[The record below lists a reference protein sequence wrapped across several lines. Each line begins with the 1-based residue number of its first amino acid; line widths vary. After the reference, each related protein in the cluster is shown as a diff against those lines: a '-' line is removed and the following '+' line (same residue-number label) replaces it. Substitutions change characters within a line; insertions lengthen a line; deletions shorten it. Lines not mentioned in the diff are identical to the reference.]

1 MRSLRVRTALVAMSA
16 VAALLIVISA
26 VGVSLLRSS
35 LLDEVDRSVLSRAED
50 LTEANEFSSVLVV
63 GFATDG
69 LAAVIDET
77 GEMVVFSGE
86 RREPGVDELLG
97 PFGGTEALELDEIRS
112 VDLPAGTVE
121 SGTTSARAVVLETP
135 DLDDEEFPEEYLI
148 YVASSTAAADR
159 TVDDAVRT
167 LAVAGPL
174 LVALVGVLV
183 WLLTGRAL
191 RGVEVLRAEVA
202 AIPADA
208 PDRRVE
214 RPAGASELH
223 LLADTLNDL
232 LERVAASV
240 GAQQRF
246 VADASHELR
255 SPIASLRAQLEVA
268 AQTDAPVPDG
278 LRQDVVRL
286 QGLVDDLLVLSRP
299 QDAVGSLP
307 GNLLDLDEIV
317 RAAVRDVRVPDD
329 RRLTLHLPPV
339 EVRGR
344 SSELERVVV
353 NLVTNAVRHADL
365 DVVVTIGADAA
376 RVWLAVDDDGPGI
389 APEDRDRIFDRFVRL
404 DHARERDR
412 GGSGLGLAIVA
423 EVVQRHGG
431 TIEVAASP
439 QGGARFAV
447 ALPPARQAS

>member
-1 MRSLRVRTALVAMSA
+1 MRSLRVRTALVAMLA
-16 VAALLIVISA
+16 VAALLVVISA

-35 LLDEVDRSVLSRAED
+35 LRSEIDRSVVSRAED

-69 LAAVIDET
+69 LAAVIDEDD
-77 GEMVVFSGE
+77 EIVAFSGE
-86 RREPGVDELLG
+86 RREPGVDELLA
-97 PFGGTEALELDEIRS
+97 PFDESGELVLDEIRG
-112 VDLPAGTVE
+112 VDLPDGTV
-121 SGTTSARAVVLETP
+121 GDGIGSARAVVMETP
-135 DLDDEEFPEEYLI
+135 DLADEEFPEEYLI
-148 YVASSTAAADR
+148 YVAASTDAADR

-167 LAVAGPL
+167 LAVAAPL
-174 LVALVGVLV
+174 LVAAVGLLV

-223 LLADTLNDL
+223 TLADTLNDL
-232 LERVAASV
+232 LERVAVSV

-268 AQTDAPVPDG
+268 AQTGEPVPDE
-278 LRQDVVRL
+278 LRRDVVRL
-286 QGLVDDLLVLSRP
+286 QGLVDDLLLLSRP
-299 QDAVGSLP
+299 GDAVSS
-307 GNLLDLDEIV
+307 LLDLDEIV
-317 RAAVRDVRVPDD
+317 RTAIRDVPVPLD

-344 SSELERVVV
+344 TSELVRVII
-353 NLVTNAVRHADL
+353 NLATNAVRHADR
-365 DVVVTIGADAA
+365 DVVITIGGDDD
-376 RVWLAVDDDGPGI
+376 RVWLVVDDDGPGV
-389 APEDRDRIFDRFVRL
+389 APEDRARIFDRFVRL
-404 DHARERDR
+404 DHARQRDA

-423 EVVQRHGG
+423 EVVERHGG
-431 TIEVAASP
+431 GIEVTASP
-439 QGGARFAV
+439 QGGARVVVVF
-447 ALPPARQAS
+447 PPARSAS